1 MGFGGDGGV
10 HERAVPGL
18 ADGPVASADEPV
30 GWCEIGGGSRDFGFV
45 DGDLAWKRD
54 SGACSALGS
63 SL

>member
-1 MGFGGDGGV
+1 M

-45 DGDLAWKRD
+45 DGDLEWKRD